1 MNNTAQ
7 DRSKSQSLLTRAQL
21 AKIHIAKKAVA
32 LDDDCYRDMLER
44 VAGVRSAR
52 ELQPEHLVE
61 LQREFRRLGWDGY
74 LLRRSELPPLPYGD
88 VDNRPDAP
96 TGAQLRMLE
105 AGFKNILGY
114 ADVAPDKAYRRFL
127 KNRCGVEHPRF
138 LDNAKYEAAL
148 SAVKRLQAERGVKD
162 PRWALKDS
170 KKW

>member
-1 MNNTAQ
+1 MPA
-7 DRSKSQSLLTRAQL
+7 
-21 AKIHIAKKAVA
+21 
-32 LDDDCYRDMLER
+32 
-44 VAGVRSAR
+44 
-52 ELQPEHLVE
+52 
-61 LQREFRRLGWDGY
+61 
-74 LLRRSELPPLPYGD
+74 LPYTD

-148 SAVKRLQAERGVKD
+148 SAVKRLQTERGVKD
-162 PRWALKDS
+162 PRWQLKDS
-170 KKW
+170 GKW

>member
-1 MNNTAQ
+1 MNSTAQ
-7 DRSKSQSLLTRAQL
+7 DRRQAQSLLTRAQL
-21 AKIHIAKKAVA
+21 AKIHIAKKMLA
-32 LDDDCYRDMLER
+32 LDDESYRDMLER

-52 ELQPEHLVE
+52 ELQPEHLVA

-74 LLRRSELPPLPYGD
+74 LLRRSEMPALPYSD

-105 AGFKNILGY
+105 AAFKNILGY
-114 ADVAPDKAYRRFL
+114 ADTAPDRAFQKFL

-148 SAVKRLQAERGVKD
+148 SAVKRLQADRGVKD
-162 PRWALKDS
+162 GRWALEDY